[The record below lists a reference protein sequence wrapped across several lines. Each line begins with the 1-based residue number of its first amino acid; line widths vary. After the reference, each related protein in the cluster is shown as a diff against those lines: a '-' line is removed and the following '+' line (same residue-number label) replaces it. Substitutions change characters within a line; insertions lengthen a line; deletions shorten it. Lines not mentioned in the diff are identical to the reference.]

1 MADGSGAA
9 DADFLDAVEEA
20 SQAGPL
26 PEPPKAS
33 GVAEPLP
40 DTSSSPTQP
49 IGLPSPRK
57 RGLIS
62 PTRPL
67 PQVAAPTITA
77 GRPAP
82 DARRNWKRSRTT
94 AGAPSL
100 LMRATSAATPYPPLR
115 IDEERSESDTVR
127 RGGDRKPS
135 MPAPVTVQAR
145 AEGSRPIQL
154 GSSAADSRPIVLGD
168 DSHRIDLRLEARDD
182 ANQVRVGSRR
192 GERADS
198 RPIAEPSKAGDARA
212 TAPSLKADDSRP
224 IAVPSNADDSKPI
237 ALRSGGEAKTRPAP
251 PAPPRKRVTPRP
263 TAAERPSRSGATLS
277 DGSGATTKS
286 RTAPPSPPSSARFID
301 AAVAAALID
310 AEQPVAA
317 TPGHSGRDS
326 AAVRGH
332 TQPAP
337 VVPVEESS
345 PQRIDRTQVAAVSAP
360 APTPAPV
367 ARVDRA
373 PPPPASRA
381 MPVTVALRKAWRH
394 VPNWAAA
401 AAFGLLGLSV
411 GVLVAGDSDDEGAA
425 VADVPA
431 ARMAGAAPT
440 PAHDPPPRPEP
451 VRPVEVPEIVAIVED
466 TPQVLD
472 ESSEPPRRRSR
483 RRARP
488 APVLETSSQPE
499 PEPEPEP
506 PPPRAKPRPPS
517 ASALLQQ
524 ARSAFTDGDFAAAYR
539 LARRSQA
546 TSGSNDALELMT
558 RAACRRDDKASALA
572 ALRQLPLLD
581 RAPVR
586 RDCRRAGSR
595 IGL

>member
-1 MADGSGAA
+1 
-9 DADFLDAVEEA
+9 
-20 SQAGPL
+20 
-26 PEPPKAS
+26 
-33 GVAEPLP
+33 
-40 DTSSSPTQP
+40 
-49 IGLPSPRK
+49 
-57 RGLIS
+57 
-62 PTRPL
+62 
-67 PQVAAPTITA
+67 
-77 GRPAP
+77 
-82 DARRNWKRSRTT
+82 
-94 AGAPSL
+94 
-100 LMRATSAATPYPPLR
+100 
-115 IDEERSESDTVR
+115 
-127 RGGDRKPS
+127 
-135 MPAPVTVQAR
+135 
-145 AEGSRPIQL
+145 
-154 GSSAADSRPIVLGD
+154 
-168 DSHRIDLRLEARDD
+168 
-182 ANQVRVGSRR
+182 
-192 GERADS
+192 
-198 RPIAEPSKAGDARA
+198 
-212 TAPSLKADDSRP
+212 
-224 IAVPSNADDSKPI
+224 
-237 ALRSGGEAKTRPAP
+237 
-251 PAPPRKRVTPRP
+251 
-263 TAAERPSRSGATLS
+263 
-277 DGSGATTKS
+277 
-286 RTAPPSPPSSARFID
+286 
-301 AAVAAALID
+301 
-310 AEQPVAA
+310 
-317 TPGHSGRDS
+317 
-326 AAVRGH
+326 
-332 TQPAP
+332 
-337 VVPVEESS
+337 
-345 PQRIDRTQVAAVSAP
+345 
-360 APTPAPV
+360 
-367 ARVDRA
+367 
-373 PPPPASRA
+373 

-451 VRPVEVPEIVAIVED
+451 VRPPVAPESAVAPPLTEAPPVEVPEIVAIVED

-524 ARSAFTDGDFAAAYR
+524 ARSALTDGDFAAAYR